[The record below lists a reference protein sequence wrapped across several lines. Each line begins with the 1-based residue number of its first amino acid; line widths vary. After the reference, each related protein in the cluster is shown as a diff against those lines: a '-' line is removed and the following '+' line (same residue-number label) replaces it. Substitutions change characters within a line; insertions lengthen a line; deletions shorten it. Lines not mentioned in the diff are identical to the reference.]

1 VDLNG
6 IDIQKQ
12 KVCFPQIAPGDVFID
27 EEAELLIIRY
37 NQNEVLCYFKEFF
50 IDSPK
55 NR

>member
-1 VDLNG
+1 MDLNG